1 MTSEEHKEL
10 FQSGIKNIRGRFIIQ
25 EIQDPIQKEA
35 KLKSLQ
41 LLQSLQ
47 SLQPATDS
55 SRRLNKSKTQSKF
68 RTNSKPNVLNVT
80 NKNIDLFIYDMEH
93 YSYIDASII
102 LSNIKTNTKINRP
115 IFKPKISSILLDI
128 DDTSPS
134 LSECEYEGKGN
145 SLSLVK
151 YEQLTNL
158 EKKLRKDSY
167 DFISN
172 NLQTIIMNQ
181 SIQLNNDKSHHAFKF
196 PTKTIS
202 SHPHEEIKYIYK
214 NQQKLN
220 DLLNVSSGY
229 ECDLLEV
236 IQVNSFTILSY
247 SIYRCFLNL

>member
-41 LLQSLQ
+41 SLQ
-47 SLQPATDS
+47 SLQQATDS
-55 SRRLNKSKTQSKF
+55 GRRINKSKTQSKF
-68 RTNSKPNVLNVT
+68 RTNSKPNVLNIT

-93 YSYIDASII
+93 FSYIDASII

-134 LSECEYEGKGN
+134 LSEYEGKGN

-158 EKKLRKDSY
+158 EKKLRKNSY
-167 DFISN
+167 DFISH

-181 SIQLNNDKSHHAFKF
+181 SIQLNNNKSHHFFESPA
-196 PTKTIS
+196 KTIS
-202 SHPHEEIKYIYK
+202 SHPHKEIKYIYK

-220 DLLNVSSGY
+220 NLLNVFSGY

-236 IQVNSFTILSY
+236 TQVNSFTILSY
-247 SIYRCFLNL
+247 SIYRCFFNL